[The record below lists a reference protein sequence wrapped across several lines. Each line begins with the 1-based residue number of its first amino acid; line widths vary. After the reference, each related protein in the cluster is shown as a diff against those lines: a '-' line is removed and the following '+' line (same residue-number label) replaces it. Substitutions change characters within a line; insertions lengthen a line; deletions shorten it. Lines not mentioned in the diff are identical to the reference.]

1 MSWLLAILAAVVGS
15 CFLIVLFGAA
25 VVALDSGVP
34 MHPSRARL
42 GCFAREWA
50 AHFVAA
56 FTMPFA
62 VLDPRARAAIGP
74 AIHRVPV
81 VLLPGY
87 LMNQAC
93 FWPLSAYLRR
103 RGWAWVLPLNN
114 RPRSAP
120 VVAYARA
127 LDERIEAY
135 CKQTGAEQVDIVAH
149 SMGGIIAAIYVNRM
163 GGARRVRRLVT
174 LGTPWQGTRMSVFA
188 HLRQGQD
195 LAPGC
200 DAIVA
205 AQRPAVPTTQIWSRA
220 DHLVIPCAHNLSDG
234 VAGIEVERVG
244 HVSLLVSA
252 VVWRHVAQL
261 LASAEAPS
269 TPVIAATAAAAAPA
283 PSGLPAAAGGVPA

>member
-1 MSWLLAILAAVVGS
+1 MSWLLAILAAIVGS
-15 CFLIVLFGAA
+15 CFLIVLFGTA
-25 VVALDSGVP
+25 VVALDVGVP
-34 MHPSRARL
+34 MHPSRAGL

-50 AHFVAA
+50 GHVLAA
-56 FTMPFA
+56 FAMPCA
-62 VLDPRARAAIGP
+62 LLVPRARPAIGP
-74 AIHRVPV
+74 ARHPVPV

-127 LDERIEAY
+127 LDEHIEAY
-135 CKQTGAEQVDIVAH
+135 CKQTGAAQVDIVAH

-163 GGARRVRRLVT
+163 GGTRRVRRLVT
-174 LGTPWQGTRMSVFA
+174 LGTPWQGTRMWVFA

-205 AQRPAVPTTQIWSRA
+205 AQHPAVPATQIWSRA
-220 DHLVIPCAHNLSDG
+220 DHLVIPSAHNLIDG

-244 HVSLLVSA
+244 HVSLLLSA
-252 VVWRHVAQL
+252 QVWRHVAQL
-261 LASAEAPS
+261 LSDDGQPAGL
-269 TPVIAATAAAAAPA
+269 ATAQTNEADPV
-283 PSGLPAAAGGVPA
+283 PLEVGGVSA